1 MRKIFKNFIKKYYF
15 EVIVLLLII
24 LGLFLLIEDFDLKL
38 FIQSIF
44 SKSYFLLKNSYNFLL
59 GSFSGGLK
67 LIKLSNLLG
76 FIILF
81 FSFIL
86 VLRRWKNRILSNS
99 ISSKECIKCESLS
112 NRVKTSFKS
121 KALEFIFRLKIR
133 KYQCGKCNF
142 SYLLVKK
149 KQTKS

>member
-1 MRKIFKNFIKKYYF
+1 MKKFLKNFIKKYYF
-15 EVIVLLLII
+15 EVIVFLLII

-44 SKSYFLLKNSYNFLL
+44 SEIYQLLKNSYTFLL

-112 NRVKTSFKS
+112 NRVKTSIKS
-121 KALEFIFRLKIR
+121 KVLEFIFKLKIR
-133 KYQCGKCNF
+133 KYQCRKCNF
-142 SYLLVKK
+142 SYLSVKK
-149 KQTKS
+149 K

>member
-1 MRKIFKNFIKKYYF
+1 MKKIFKNFIKKYYF
-15 EVIVLLLII
+15 EVIVFLLII

-44 SKSYFLLKNSYNFLL
+44 SRIYFLLKDSYTFLL

-99 ISSKECIKCESLS
+99 ISSKKCIKCESLS

-121 KALEFIFRLKIR
+121 KVLEFIFKLKIR
-133 KYQCGKCNF
+133 KYQCRKCNF
-142 SYLLVKK
+142 SYLSVKK
-149 KQTKS
+149 K

>member
-1 MRKIFKNFIKKYYF
+1 MG
-15 EVIVLLLII
+15 LL
-24 LGLFLLIEDFDLKL
+24 LLIEDFDLKL

-44 SKSYFLLKNSYNFLL
+44 SRIYFLLKNSYTFLL

-86 VLRRWKNRILSNS
+86 VFRRWKNRIPSNS

-121 KALEFIFRLKIR
+121 KVLEFIFKLKIR
-133 KYQCGKCNF
+133 KYQCEKCNF
-142 SYLLVKK
+142 SYLSVKK
-149 KQTKS
+149 KQSKS

>member
-1 MRKIFKNFIKKYYF
+1 MKKIFKNFIKNYYF
-15 EVIVLLLII
+15 EVIVFLLII

-44 SKSYFLLKNSYNFLL
+44 SKIYLLLKNSYTFLL

-81 FSFIL
+81 ISFIL

-99 ISSKECIKCESLS
+99 ISSKE
-112 NRVKTSFKS
+112 
-121 KALEFIFRLKIR
+121 
-133 KYQCGKCNF
+133 
-142 SYLLVKK
+142 
-149 KQTKS
+149 